1 MIIFKHL
8 AFIVIAYLLA
18 AVVTGYVVDVSLL
31 ADSGAAADGA
41 RKDLLGY
48 GLFISFFVTYF
59 AAAPAS
65 ATVALGEYFSIRHW
79 WYYALAGSAIGF
91 GLGSMFKPPEF
102 FPWLGLGFGPIS
114 GLIYWAVAGRKAGLA
129 DHRSRLVVAGLFVAL
144 AIFLLGYAW
153 TAWFGMRF

>member
-1 MIIFKHL
+1 MAILKHL
-8 AFIVIAYLLA
+8 PFIAIAYLLA
-18 AVVTGYVVDVSLL
+18 AVVTGYVVDASLL
-31 ADSGAAADGA
+31 ADSGATADGA
-41 RKDLLGY
+41 RKDFLGY

-59 AAAPAS
+59 AAAPAA
-65 ATVALGEYFSIRHW
+65 ATIALGEYFSIRRW

-129 DHRSRLVVAGLFVAL
+129 DHRSRLLVAGFFAAL

-153 TAWFGMRF
+153 TAWFGLRF